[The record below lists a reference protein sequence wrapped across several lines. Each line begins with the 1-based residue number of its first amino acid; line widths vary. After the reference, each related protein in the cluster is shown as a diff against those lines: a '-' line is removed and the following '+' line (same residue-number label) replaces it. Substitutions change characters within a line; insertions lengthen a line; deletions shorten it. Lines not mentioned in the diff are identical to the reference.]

1 MNRRSFL
8 TLATCAAALGSSAR
22 ASYTGAAP
30 GWPRR
35 LANADGSETVLP
47 APPARVLSSSVTL
60 TGSLLAIGAP
70 VIASATTVRGAFFE
84 QWQAEARARGV
95 EKLWR
100 AGSIDLEAAWA
111 LEPDLIVVS
120 AGGADSALAQR
131 AALAEV
137 APVLVLDYGAMAWEE
152 LTARL
157 ARATGREAEAEA
169 LLAGFAESLATTR
182 ATLTLP
188 GGRANIV
195 SYNGPGAPNPVAR
208 AGGAHGRLLTG
219 LGFDLEDPPTSW
231 QSASMPASADVVRAS
246 YEHLT
251 QLSAETTFL
260 LAGTDA
266 DAARFMADPILANLP
281 SVGRGQVYGLGKNSF
296 RIDYYS
302 TREIVDGIARR
313 FGGA

>member
-8 TLATCAAALGSSAR
+8 TLATCAAALGSSA
-22 ASYTGAAP
+22 GAVT

-35 LANADGSETVLP
+35 LTNADGSETALP
-47 APPARVLSSSVTL
+47 RAPARILSTSVTL

-70 VIASATTVRGAFFE
+70 VIASATTVRGAFFD

-137 APVLVLDYGAMAWEE
+137 APVLVLDYGAMAWED
-152 LTARL
+152 LTRRL
-157 ARATGREAEAEA
+157 AQATGREAEAEA
-169 LLAGFAESLATTR
+169 LLTGFAETLDATR
-182 ATLTLP
+182 AALTLP
-188 GGRANIV
+188 EGRANIV
-195 SYNGPGAPNPVAR
+195 SYNGPGAPNPIAR
-208 AGGAHGRLLTG
+208 AKGAHGRLLTG
-219 LGFDLEDPPTSW
+219 LGFDLEDPPTGW
-231 QSASMPASADVVRAS
+231 QSAAMPASADVVRAS

-260 LAGTDA
+260 LAGTKA

-281 SVGRGQVYGLGKNSF
+281 SVQRGQVYGLGKNSF

-302 TREIVDGIARR
+302 AREVVDGIARQ
-313 FGGA
+313 FGEA